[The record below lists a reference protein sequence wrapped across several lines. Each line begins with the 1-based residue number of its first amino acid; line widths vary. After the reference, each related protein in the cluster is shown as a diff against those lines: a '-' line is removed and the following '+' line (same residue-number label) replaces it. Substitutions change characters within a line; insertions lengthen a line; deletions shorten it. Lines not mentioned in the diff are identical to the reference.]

1 MMCQGNMILHLSDA
15 KFKTAQT
22 MGVWCGGVGILSYHS
37 AGLETL
43 LGKHLTT
50 ELHLQPFKIN

>member
-1 MMCQGNMILHLSDA
+1 MILHLSDA

-37 AGLETL
+37 AGMETL